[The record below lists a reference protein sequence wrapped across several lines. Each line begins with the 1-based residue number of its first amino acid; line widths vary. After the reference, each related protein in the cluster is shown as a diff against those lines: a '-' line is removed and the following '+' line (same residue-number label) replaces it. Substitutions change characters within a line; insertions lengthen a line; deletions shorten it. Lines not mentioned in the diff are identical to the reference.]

1 MGRIGILCGAF
12 DPVHLGHLAIARAGL
27 SHLKLSQ
34 VLLVPCERE
43 QQRSEISLQ
52 QRLEMLRIATAGEV
66 GMDVLDAISLST
78 PRYAVDVVA
87 AVAAAY
93 PGRPITLMVGADELA
108 DLPRWQDADRLL
120 ALCQI
125 AVYPREGYDAGAL
138 AEGLILRGARVEVLP
153 CPGLD
158 MSSRQIRALVRS
170 LSDAPG
176 MLQPEIAAYIAAQG
190 LYQTDYARMVQK
202 MMTASRFV
210 HSLGVRQVGARLAL
224 KHGLPMQKAGVAG
237 ILHDCAKCLP
247 MKRLQSLAKKS
258 KLSLPGPTLE
268 SNALLHGPVGAYIT
282 QEQYHIQD
290 QEILDAIYYHTT
302 GRAGM
307 KGVELVIYVAD
318 AIEPSRKLYPGLLQI
333 RDQAEVDLK
342 QAALTALVGGQT
354 FIRAGGGFNSPL
366 SQQAIADLTSRM
378 KFTHQTKEETA

>member
-153 CPGLD
+153 
-158 MSSRQIRALVRS
+158 
-170 LSDAPG
+170 
-176 MLQPEIAAYIAAQG
+176 
-190 LYQTDYARMVQK
+190 
-202 MMTASRFV
+202 
-210 HSLGVRQVGARLAL
+210 
-224 KHGLPMQKAGVAG
+224 
-237 ILHDCAKCLP
+237 
-247 MKRLQSLAKKS
+247 
-258 KLSLPGPTLE
+258 
-268 SNALLHGPVGAYIT
+268 
-282 QEQYHIQD
+282 
-290 QEILDAIYYHTT
+290 
-302 GRAGM
+302 
-307 KGVELVIYVAD
+307 
-318 AIEPSRKLYPGLLQI
+318 
-333 RDQAEVDLK
+333 
-342 QAALTALVGGQT
+342 
-354 FIRAGGGFNSPL
+354 
-366 SQQAIADLTSRM
+366 
-378 KFTHQTKEETA
+378 